1 MKLKKLLASVTAIA
15 LATSTMAFSAFA
27 TVTTGS
33 NDCGGTHTWVN
44 GSCTNTGSDSTN
56 TCDATCDHDGTV
68 TYTKTDAQHTP
79 KCDVCGWTGTAANH
93 SYTGGTCVC
102 GATEA
107 ATPTIPSGTKK
118 TLAKNTWEGGWN
130 WQNADSVSV
139 TGITNW
145 STTVEEAMEALD
157 SVKFTFTVNGAI
169 SNGAAFDVSK
179 LKYQGV
185 LQTAGGLWK
194 TYDATV
200 SGSTVTIN
208 MGDID
213 DQLSSTSGAVNFA
226 IAISSDSENSSD
238 PIDVYISDITVAVNG
253 STVDTTSPVT
263 GSASIEANDY
273 WNQHDEPIANLIGDL
288 NKATGVLKIAGSS
301 PFKIAYN
308 SASTGNWTQFGGDNG
323 ETSFTI
329 NISDIADVQISIINI
344 SANTLLNVTWAA
356 SIGGTVAPATPADPN
371 ASSGDSSSGG
381 DTSNGGTTAPSAP
394 EGDYKISI
402 SQTVTPSDGVTLVQ
416 IIASEYNLVPTDVIT
431 LTVTSGGTN
440 VGLNAFDMGWGG
452 WNGVW
457 SENGTITATVQDLM
471 DAIGATADTFQGF
484 LAQCTNASGSV
495 TFVLT
500 VSGSGSSTPSNP
512 STPETPSLPVSNGT
526 LPSLT
531 VPANDATGSVM
542 VDSITSSAA
551 DSVSFNLGSST
562 KLDKEV
568 FEAIAA
574 KGDVTV
580 KFNVAGG
587 AYWEINGANVTN
599 AKAVDLG
606 VRMNSNLI
614 PEGKVSE
621 FAGDKTTIQLSLR
634 HNGDLGFTGVLNV
647 PINKSYNGKY
657 ANLYYYN
664 GGKFDFVGSSA
675 ITGGRAKF
683 AFSHASNYLIV
694 IDDYAYG
701 EDVSSAAGMT
711 ETTTETNSTVPYVAV
726 LVVIAAFGA
735 SAIVLKKRLSK

>member
-1 MKLKKLLASVTAIA
+1 
-15 LATSTMAFSAFA
+15 
-27 TVTTGS
+27 
-33 NDCGGTHTWVN
+33 
-44 GSCTNTGSDSTN
+44 
-56 TCDATCDHDGTV
+56 
-68 TYTKTDAQHTP
+68 
-79 KCDVCGWTGTAANH
+79 
-93 SYTGGTCVC
+93 
-102 GATEA
+102 
-107 ATPTIPSGTKK
+107 
-118 TLAKNTWEGGWN
+118 
-130 WQNADSVSV
+130 
-139 TGITNW
+139 
-145 STTVEEAMEALD
+145 
-157 SVKFTFTVNGAI
+157 
-169 SNGAAFDVSK
+169 
-179 LKYQGV
+179 
-185 LQTAGGLWK
+185 
-194 TYDATV
+194 
-200 SGSTVTIN
+200 
-208 MGDID
+208 
-213 DQLSSTSGAVNFA
+213 
-226 IAISSDSENSSD
+226 
-238 PIDVYISDITVAVNG
+238 
-253 STVDTTSPVT
+253 
-263 GSASIEANDY
+263 
-273 WNQHDEPIANLIGDL
+273 
-288 NKATGVLKIAGSS
+288 
-301 PFKIAYN
+301 
-308 SASTGNWTQFGGDNG
+308 
-323 ETSFTI
+323 
-329 NISDIADVQISIINI
+329 
-344 SANTLLNVTWAA
+344 
-356 SIGGTVAPATPADPN
+356 
-371 ASSGDSSSGG
+371 
-381 DTSNGGTTAPSAP
+381 
-394 EGDYKISI
+394 
-402 SQTVTPSDGVTLVQ
+402 
-416 IIASEYNLVPTDVIT
+416 
-431 LTVTSGGTN
+431 
-440 VGLNAFDMGWGG
+440 
-452 WNGVW
+452 
-457 SENGTITATVQDLM
+457 
-471 DAIGATADTFQGF
+471 
-484 LAQCTNASGSV
+484 
-495 TFVLT
+495 
-500 VSGSGSSTPSNP
+500 
-512 STPETPSLPVSNGT
+512 
-526 LPSLT
+526 
-531 VPANDATGSVM
+531 M